1 MLRGEDITCQKSVC
15 LRGGP
20 RPDLNPE
27 VQAQLAPSRDLVL
40 PPLLLSPG
48 CLCPRETGSEPAH
61 PTLRDRSAAGK
72 YKPGSAKKFAAQ
84 RSDGLY
90 RRGPRVAVG
99 GDVSYSLDS
108 CSAEVR
114 LAPNLSVPAACDREE
129 SGGYASVS
137 CLNTAAPCANTET
150 LKLLETGIRAPIN
163 TAVLQNSYYTTNP
176 SQRLGR
182 PKR

>member
-1 MLRGEDITCQKSVC
+1 MATALGPVPYQYNHVHPRPTEEELYSPFYTLGRLMLRGEDITCQKSVC

-84 RSDGLY
+84 RSDGLD

-99 GDVSYSLDS
+99 GM
-108 CSAEVR
+108 
-114 LAPNLSVPAACDREE
+114 
-129 SGGYASVS
+129 
-137 CLNTAAPCANTET
+137 CLTPWTAALQKSGWHPTCLCLQRVTE
-150 LKLLETGIRAPIN
+150 KK
-163 TAVLQNSYYTTNP
+163 AVGTQVCLV
-176 SQRLGR
+176 
-182 PKR
+182 

>member
-20 RPDLNPE
+20 GPDLNPE
-27 VQAQLAPSRDLVL
+27 VRAQLAPSCDLVL

-61 PTLRDRSAAGK
+61 PALRDRSAAGK
-72 YKPGSAKKFAAQ
+72 YKPGSATKFAAQ
-84 RSDGLY
+84 RSDGLD

-99 GDVSYSLDS
+99 GMCLT
-108 CSAEVR
+108 
-114 LAPNLSVPAACDREE
+114 PWTAALQK
-129 SGGYASVS
+129 SGWHQTCLCLQRVTEKKVVGTRVS
-137 CLNTAAPCANTET
+137 CLNTADPCANTET